1 MSENAD
7 KEYEVSI
14 SNLEQEILEAGLLAR
29 LLAYPSDYFLFTLMN
44 IEPSCYRDPT
54 ARRVYNAIT
63 QGITTSLRR
72 PVENPTD
79 DLNISETDVEALA
92 YIRRAVEGG
101 YPCGPFVARCVLELH
116 DRALLRRL
124 AEESDFEKSWQEI
137 SQEYADDPDEMP
149 W

>member
-1 MSENAD
+1 
-7 KEYEVSI
+7 
-14 SNLEQEILEAGLLAR
+14 
-29 LLAYPSDYFLFTLMN
+29 MN

-54 ARRVYNAIT
+54 ARRVYNAII

-72 PVENPTD
+72 PAENPTD

-92 YIRRAVEGG
+92 YIRRAIEGG
-101 YPCGPFVARCVLELH
+101 YPCGPFIARCVLELH
-116 DRALLRRL
+116 DRALLRKL
-124 AEESDFEKSWQEI
+124 AEEADLEQDWQKI